1 MLKLPDK
8 KTRKGLRIT
17 QCVLYL
23 IQIFLCTM
31 TYVRIPNP
39 EGLDSST
46 PYVYKTVFDMIGL
59 IGGTFSGDPT
69 ASELSAIQSYLPLY
83 LIFIIVPVVGFF
95 FCALDKYRNLKNFVS
110 LGCCLVGV
118 VAILTVVS
126 IQFIDFGSTLA
137 LLLYLVISFI
147 TTVAM
152 MARLNKDDDEEEKK
166 PKKKKLSKYEREY

>member
-8 KTRKGLRIT
+8 QPRKGLRIT

-23 IQIFLCTM
+23 IEIFLCTM
-31 TYVRIPNP
+31 TYINIPNP
-39 EGLDSST
+39 DNPAEHF
-46 PYVYKTVFDMIGL
+46 YATVFDMLGY
-59 IGGTFSGDPT
+59 IGGTFSENL
-69 ASELSAIQSYLPLY
+69 SESQLGAIQSYVPFY
-83 LIFIIVPVVGFF
+83 IIFLIIPIIGFF

-118 VAILTVVS
+118 VSILNIVTLNY
-126 IQFIDFGSTLA
+126 IDFGSTFA
-137 LLLYLVISFI
+137 LLIYLAISFI

-152 MARLNKDDDEEEKK
+152 MARLNKDDDDKEDKK